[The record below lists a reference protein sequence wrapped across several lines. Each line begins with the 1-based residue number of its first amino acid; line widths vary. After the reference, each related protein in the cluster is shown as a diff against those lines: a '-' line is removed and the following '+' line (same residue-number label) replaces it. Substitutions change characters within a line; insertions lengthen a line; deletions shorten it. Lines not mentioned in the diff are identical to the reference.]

1 MNHLQGRRTFLRR
14 TSAGL
19 LALGAAPWLAPSL
32 ASRTARAAGVRRSDL
47 PPPAVGRPPGLSPQ
61 EAQWLGLAALAPS
74 GHNAQ
79 PWRVRVL
86 QPGRWVVGSARER
99 WLPATDPENRELLL
113 SIGAFVEN
121 LALAVGTRG
130 YRLEVQPLGLDP
142 FAEDLLELRLRPG
155 DPLPY
160 PLERLE
166 QRCVVRAP
174 LGTMAL
180 RSADVEALR
189 RHDPGAVHF
198 FAPGSA
204 AALALAEATLAAN
217 AAQAERLEAQ
227 RELSA
232 WIRWDDAEAGAQRN
246 GLTPEALGITGLTG
260 WWVRHFYGPDDVLT
274 ASFRRSTLERVE
286 EQVGAC
292 GGWLTVTSR
301 STALPDVIEAGRL
314 FERIAL
320 EVRERGIGLHPMSQ
334 ALEEAPWREHLGGR
348 LALAAPVQFVLR
360 VGYLDEYPRPVSLRM
375 PLARFVTA

>member
-1 MNHLQGRRTFLRR
+1 
-14 TSAGL
+14 
-19 LALGAAPWLAPSL
+19 
-32 ASRTARAAGVRRSDL
+32 
-47 PPPAVGRPPGLSPQ
+47 
-61 EAQWLGLAALAPS
+61 
-74 GHNAQ
+74 
-79 PWRVRVL
+79 VRVV

-113 SIGAFVEN
+113 GIGAFVEN

-142 FAEDLLELRLRPG
+142 FAEDLLEVRLRPG

-160 PLERLE
+160 PLERME

-174 LGTMAL
+174 MATAPL
-180 RSADVEALR
+180 RTADVAALR
-189 RHDPGAVHF
+189 RHDPGAVHY

-217 AAQAERLEAQ
+217 AAQAERLDAQ

-260 WWVRHFYGPDDVLT
+260 WWVRHFYGPDDVLS

-301 STALPDVIEAGRL
+301 STALPDLIEAGRL
-314 FERIAL
+314 FERVAL